1 MLARIVGVPLYPRV
15 CTCVRVGTKVHGHM
29 CIPPGIYLYVREW
42 ITLLSGLHRILW
54 QVDRTNENARC
65 DTYVRYV
72 YVIAVVLRL
81 LPSTTVSA
89 VMRTTRMQIPTYF

>member
-1 MLARIVGVPLYPRV
+1 M
-15 CTCVRVGTKVHGHM
+15 GTKVCGHTY
-29 CIPPGIYLYVREW
+29 IPPGIYLYVREW
-42 ITLLSGLHRILW
+42 ITLLSGLHRLLW
-54 QVDRTNENARC
+54 PADGTNENVRC